1 MTAAS
6 SLMHLHNEQSAQNAS
21 IVAAANTHV
30 RGFLSTRLHLNQN
43 QSGSSPR
50 LPHQNGAIHHR
61 ADLTGVVGG
70 ESMLQGQIS
79 PMGNGTIETTLGHES
94 EDQAKMRE
102 AFEQAIQRA
111 EQ

>member
-1 MTAAS
+1 
-6 SLMHLHNEQSAQNAS
+6 
-21 IVAAANTHV
+21 
-30 RGFLSTRLHLNQN
+30 
-43 QSGSSPR
+43 
-50 LPHQNGAIHHR
+50 
-61 ADLTGVVGG
+61 
-70 ESMLQGQIS
+70 MLQGQIS